1 MIEQRYAV
9 QCISSSR
16 RRGGRGRMSCMKMR
30 LPGGTGQNSG
40 RSANFVAS
48 KLFSQHSIPHNKVLL
63 VSSSK
68 GIYILYLEA
77 SSVLECSLCLFSF
90 LFHSERS
97 MVR

>member
-1 MIEQRYAV
+1 
-9 QCISSSR
+9 
-16 RRGGRGRMSCMKMR
+16 MSCMKMR

-68 GIYILYLEA
+68 GDIYTILGGF
-77 SSVLECSLCLFSF
+77 ECTKMFVVSI
-90 LFHSERS
+90 
-97 MVR
+97 